1 MTTIRDSIE
10 ILLKE
15 DAKECIEWANKRE
28 ALLREYP
35 PEESLKRAQWV
46 VDNWV
51 KVKALR
57 EKWSVLPEPIPAIKH
72 SPITV
77 GDLHTYLTSIMQIHP
92 DVATIPVHHEECC
105 GNVETCTIKFKV
117 DEGVLLFY

>member
-10 ILLKE
+10 ILLKG

-51 KVKALR
+51 KVKASR
-57 EKWSVLPEPIPAIKH
+57 EKWLGVDISSLEKD
-72 SPITV
+72 SITV
-77 GDLHTYLTSIMQIHP
+77 GDLYTYLTSILEIRP
-92 DVATIPVHHEECC
+92 DVASIPVYHEECC
-105 GNVETCTIKFKV
+105 GATETGFIEFDV
-117 DEGVLLFY
+117 DKGVLVLY